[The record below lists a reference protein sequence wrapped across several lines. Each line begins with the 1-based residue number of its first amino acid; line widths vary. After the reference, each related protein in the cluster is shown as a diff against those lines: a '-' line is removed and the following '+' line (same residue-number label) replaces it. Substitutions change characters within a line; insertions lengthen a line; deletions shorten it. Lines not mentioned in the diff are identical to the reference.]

1 MTPKLPDAAA
11 TLVQPLTAARIISN
25 NRAPGV
31 TEDCTKYYKVQTG
44 DFCSKVVE
52 MMGISF
58 ARLRALNQA
67 IDSNCSNLWLGY
79 DYCVQGL

>member
-1 MTPKLPDAAA
+1 M
-11 TLVQPLTAARIISN
+11 LVQPLKTSRIVAS

-31 TEDCTKYYKVQTG
+31 TEDCAKYYKVQPG

-52 MMGISF
+52 KMGISF
-58 ARLRALNQA
+58 ARLRALNRA